1 MILRIRTILD
11 VKDDVIRDIEIDD
24 DSNLEDLSIFITKS
38 YGFEEKEMAS
48 FFKTDEKW
56 KQGEEMNLIEL
67 DEKKSFSK
75 NKLNTIFNEDNK
87 RLIFIYDFLAL
98 WTFYIDVI
106 EFTQPVKNTTY
117 PNLVFS
123 MGEIPKKPPNK
134 IFINSEKKD
143 QTDDFDGL
151 ENYELY

>member
-11 VKDDVIRDIEIDD
+11 VNDDVIRDIEIDD
-24 DSNLEDLSIFITKS
+24 DSTLEDLNIFITKS
-38 YGFEEKEMAS
+38 YGFKEKEMAS
-48 FFKTDEKW
+48 FFETDENW
-56 KQGEEMNLIEL
+56 KQGEEMNLVEL
-67 DEKKSFSK
+67 DEKKNFSK

-87 RLIFIYDFLAL
+87 RLIFVYDFLAL
-98 WTFYIDVI
+98 WTFYIEVI
-106 EFTQPVKNTTY
+106 EFTEPLKNTTY

-123 MGEIPKKPPNK
+123 KGEIPKKPPNK

-143 QTDDFDGL
+143 QTDDFDAI